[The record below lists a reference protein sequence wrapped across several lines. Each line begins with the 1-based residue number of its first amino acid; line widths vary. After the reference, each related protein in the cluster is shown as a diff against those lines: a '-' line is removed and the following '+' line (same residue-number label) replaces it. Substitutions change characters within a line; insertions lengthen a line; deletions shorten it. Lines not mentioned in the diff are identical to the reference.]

1 LPRLY
6 KPITNFLYN
15 LYWFINQ
22 WEQSPEIFA
31 LKILSVVIS
40 LVMIYFIIKLLIESE
55 TIKGQLTKLNTF
67 LLSTQYEQ
75 KRTLKS
81 WKKVIGLVRSG
92 DENSYKKAILA
103 ADDLLN
109 EILERSGWIGSDLG
123 EKVAQVKSIQLP
135 DIDKLM
141 ASHQIAEKI
150 REDSNFKVT
159 YEEAIKTLTIYEKL
173 FRDFTLL

>member
-1 LPRLY
+1 
-6 KPITNFLYN
+6 
-15 LYWFINQ
+15 
-22 WEQSPEIFA
+22 
-31 LKILSVVIS
+31 
-40 LVMIYFIIKLLIESE
+40 M
-55 TIKGQLTKLNTF
+55 TKLNTF
-67 LLSTQYEQ
+67 LLTTKYEQ

-81 WKKVIGLVRSG
+81 WKKVIGLIRSG

-103 ADDLLN
+103 ADDLLD
-109 EILERSGWIGSDLG
+109 EILERSGWMGSDLG
-123 EKVAQVKSIQLP
+123 EKVSQVKSIQLP